1 MKVTYQSFKNLD
13 DILRSKYSRQIQRG
27 QLHKRE
33 LPMAGSMTT
42 MVEVTTLRDQL
53 NMYLAEILKFKTRMT
68 GESTPEAGRNSGNLN
83 ASIPLKDSTNAR
95 TPLL

>member
-42 MVEVTTLRDQL
+42 MVEVTTLRD
-53 NMYLAEILKFKTRMT
+53 
-68 GESTPEAGRNSGNLN
+68 
-83 ASIPLKDSTNAR
+83 
-95 TPLL
+95 